1 LAAERPKL
9 LALVLAGGEG
19 GRLEPLTAER
29 AKPALPFAGVY
40 RLIDFPLSN
49 CHHSGVSDVWI
60 FQQYEPY
67 SLSKHVANGRP
78 WDLDR
83 THGGLRVVHPSRGDA
98 ASGWYEG
105 NADAIHRHRE
115 EIEEFGPDLILVL
128 SADHVYKLDY
138 SAVVSRHR
146 ESEAGVTVVT
156 ARVPR
161 EEAGRFGCVKVD
173 ADDRIAE
180 FEYKPEEPGTD
191 IVTAEVFLY
200 DARLLLDT
208 LAELAES
215 DGELTDFGHR
225 LLPQLVDADTA
236 YAFELEGYWK
246 DVGTI
251 DSYWQAHMELLDG
264 APPIDLGDPAW
275 PILTHAPHRPPAH
288 VAGAARVEDSL
299 LSAGCRVGGAV
310 VRSVLAPGVL
320 VEGGS
325 TVVDS
330 VVLED
335 AVIGRDALV
344 ERAIVDTQAVLDEGA
359 VVGGEGEITV
369 VGRGLTI
376 ESERT
381 VEPGARLEPSQAA
394 TRKAT

>member
-1 LAAERPKL
+1 MAAERPKL

-29 AKPALPFAGVY
+29 AKPSLPFGGVY

-83 THGGLRVVHPSRGDA
+83 THGGLRVVHPYRGDA
-98 ASGWYEG
+98 ESGWYEG

-146 ESEAGVTVVT
+146 ESKAGMTVVT
-156 ARVPR
+156 ARAPR
-161 EEAGRFGCVKVD
+161 EEAGRFGCVKVG
-173 ADDRIAE
+173 AEGRIAE
-180 FEYKPEEPGTD
+180 FQYKPEEPETD
-191 IVTAEVFLY
+191 VVTAEVFLY

-208 LAELAES
+208 LGELAES

-225 LLPQLVDADTA
+225 LLPRLVDADAA

-264 APPIDLGDPAW
+264 APPLDLGDPAW

-299 LSAGCRVGGAV
+299 LSAGCTVRGAV
-310 VRSVLAPGVL
+310 VRSVLTPGVR
-320 VEGGS
+320 VEAGS

-335 AVIGRDALV
+335 AVIGRDAVV
-344 ERAIVDTQAVLDEGA
+344 ERAIIDAQAVLHEGA

-369 VGRGLTI
+369 VGHGLTI

-381 VEPGARLEPSQAA
+381 VEPGARLEPSGGAA
-394 TRKAT
+394 PNAS